1 MTIDIATLRPKLEA
15 ALGAQLQLG
24 ALLGQGGF
32 AAVFRAHDPFL
43 ERDVAIKV
51 LDPSLA
57 VDAAREEQFLHEA
70 RTIAAAEHPHIVPLY
85 AAESTG
91 GLLYL
96 VMRLLPGQSLK
107 DRIAEGKLPA
117 AEAARIALEC
127 ARALAAAHAV
137 GVVHRDI
144 KPANILLD
152 ANGNA
157 TVTDFGIAL
166 VTSRPG
172 GPGVARELLGATTGT
187 PTYMSPEQSL
197 GEPVDGRSDVYA
209 LGVVLYEMLTG
220 ICPFSGRNAT
230 EVIAQHIS
238 APIPKV
244 SEREP
249 QTPVALARLVERMLA
264 KDPAQRPAAVE
275 LVKALTEASTPDG
288 LLTPSQVRR
297 RRWKRRGLYFAIA
310 AVSAGI
316 VVFIGVRI
324 ALAVLSFWVS
334 GGKGADPALIASGSR
349 VPDSIVRLARQTGSV
364 HANERIELV
373 FIQANHTFADAL
385 LMTDSAIVR
394 RRPNGTIRRTLEE
407 SNIDLQPIKRSGS
420 AGGLLI
426 VKRKGAAP
434 DTLYQ
439 DLSGREGFLLMNEF
453 VTLQRA
459 EKARD
464 STP

>member
-1 MTIDIATLRPKLEA
+1 MSIDIATLRPQLEA
-15 ALGAQLQLG
+15 ALGAELQLG

-57 VDAAREEQFLHEA
+57 VDAAHKEQFLHEA
-70 RTIAAAEHPHIVPLY
+70 RTIATAEHPHIVPLY

-117 AEAARIALEC
+117 AEAVRIALEC

-144 KPANILLD
+144 KPGNILLD

-166 VTSRPG
+166 VTSRP
-172 GPGVARELLGATTGT
+172 ASELLGSTTGT
-187 PTYMSPEQSL
+187 PLYMSPEQSL
-197 GEPVDGRSDVYA
+197 GEQVDGRSDVYA

-220 ICPFSGRNAT
+220 TCPYSGRNAT
-230 EVIAQHIS
+230 EVIAKHIS

-249 QTPVALARLVERMLA
+249 QMPVALVRLVNRMLS
-264 KDPAQRPAAVE
+264 KEPAGRPTAAE
-275 LVKALTEASTPDG
+275 LVKELTSASTPDG

-297 RRWKRRGLYFAIA
+297 RHWKRRGIYLAIA
-310 AVSAGI
+310 AVSAVPVI
-316 VVFIGVRI
+316 VIGARI
-324 ALAVLSFWVS
+324 LLRVMAFWVS
-334 GGKGADPALIASGSR
+334 GGEGADPALLASGGA
-349 VPDSIVRLARQTGSV
+349 VPDSIVRLAQETRSV
-364 HANERIELV
+364 HANERVAFV
-373 FIQANHTFADAL
+373 FIQAHHTFADAL
-385 LMTDSAIVR
+385 LLTDSAIIR
-394 RRPNGTIRRTLEE
+394 RTPQRTIRRSFEE
-407 SNIDLQPIKRSGS
+407 SDINLQPIKRGGS

-439 DLSGREGFLLMNEF
+439 DLSGREAFLLMNEF

-459 EKARD
+459 QKARD
-464 STP
+464 STSK